1 MTRYIKRKL
10 DLDRHLQEVW
20 LRGEIS
26 NFKHHSRGHMYM
38 TIKDQETRI
47 QAVMFAGNNRS
58 LKFYPENGMNV
69 LIRGNVSVYEAS
81 GQYQL
86 YIYEME
92 PDGIGALYLAYEQL
106 KNKLE
111 QRGYFSAERKKP
123 IPLFPKRIG
132 VITSPTG
139 AAVRDIITTIHRRF
153 PLVEVVVIPV
163 QVQGASA
170 AVSIRNGIETANR
183 IGGFD
188 TLIVGR
194 GGGSI
199 EELWS
204 FNEENVADAIFN
216 SRIPVISAV
225 GHETDTTI
233 SDFVADLRA
242 PTPTGA
248 AELAV
253 PSKDELKQTTLQLT
267 QRMNIEMKRLIE
279 TETKHIQ
286 NLTNSYAFRYPK
298 ELLRQK
304 EQQLDQRIE
313 VLGRTFQNGIQNK
326 TLIFESLL
334 RRLNMQHPKEQVTQ
348 AAKKLFELKDKNE
361 RYMKRIVDG
370 NNRELRSLID
380 KLSLVNPLEI
390 MKRGFAL
397 PYNQEGELI
406 KSVGQV
412 REKDTISIK
421 LTDGKIKAEV
431 LKIKENPDDEEI

>member
-1 MTRYIKRKL
+1 M
-10 DLDRHLQEVW
+10 
-20 LRGEIS
+20 
-26 NFKHHSRGHMYM
+26 
-38 TIKDQETRI
+38 
-47 QAVMFAGNNRS
+47 
-58 LKFYPENGMNV
+58 
-69 LIRGNVSVYEAS
+69 
-81 GQYQL
+81 
-86 YIYEME
+86 
-92 PDGIGALYLAYEQL
+92 
-106 KNKLE
+106 
-111 QRGYFSAERKKP
+111 
-123 IPLFPKRIG
+123 
-132 VITSPTG
+132 
-139 AAVRDIITTIHRRF
+139 
-153 PLVEVVVIPV
+153 
-163 QVQGASA
+163 
-170 AVSIRNGIETANR
+170 
-183 IGGFD
+183 
-188 TLIVGR
+188 IVGR

-253 PSKDELKQTTLQLT
+253 PSKDELKQTTIQLT

-361 RYMKRIVDG
+361 RYMKRIC
-370 NNRELRSLID
+370 RW
-380 KLSLVNPLEI
+380 K
-390 MKRGFAL
+390 
-397 PYNQEGELI
+397 
-406 KSVGQV
+406 
-412 REKDTISIK
+412 
-421 LTDGKIKAEV
+421 
-431 LKIKENPDDEEI
+431 